1 MEEKEMEYLDSYE
14 ASLLQEMLKLCTSLG
29 KMDGTLLSSE
39 DIDGKWKEFAP
50 EYMMEAVKN
59 INSYPEFT
67 IGCAAYIGMAIA
79 KWWDE
84 DWGRHHNAGLGS
96 LLGKRGFDDM
106 DDHIVTDILGYGLD
120 SKEAQMLS
128 GLLLSCSQLAMDRI
142 RHENIEMQTTRAF
155 HILARTLRVMF
166 RIGAAL
172 QLAQMNYKFEK
183 VRYVT
188 PNRTNPFLS

>member
-1 MEEKEMEYLDSYE
+1 MEEKEIEYLDSYE
-14 ASLLQEMLKLCTSLG
+14 AALLQEMLKLCTSLG
-29 KMDGTLLSSE
+29 KLDGTLLSSE

-67 IGCAAYIGMAIA
+67 IGCAAYIGMAVA
-79 KWWDE
+79 KWWDS
-84 DWGRHHNAGLGS
+84 DWGRHHNAVLGS
-96 LLGKRGFDDM
+96 LLGKRGYDDM

-142 RHENIEMQTTRAF
+142 RHEKIEMQTARAF